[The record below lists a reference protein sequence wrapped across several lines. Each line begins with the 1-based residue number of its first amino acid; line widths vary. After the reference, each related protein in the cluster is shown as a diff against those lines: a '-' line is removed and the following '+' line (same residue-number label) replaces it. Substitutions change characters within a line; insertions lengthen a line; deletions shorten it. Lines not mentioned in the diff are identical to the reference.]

1 VADKLAKLG
10 SQACSPDLIPIPC
23 ANGHGQA
30 GPYTNN
36 EAFPQRGS
44 PILPPSPQPLRRSHR
59 PHTQPRALARGIDF
73 SSFHAPK
80 RRAHP
85 PAECAHG
92 VPLLL
97 DRRSTGPP
105 CIRCITLSPRD
116 ASLYPIRLRMDDFG
130 IALDSPPIPLVDVD
144 FEEVTDTSAD
154 HFEITLRGPSLSPPI
169 SPTLAP

>member
-10 SQACSPDLIPIPC
+10 AQACSPDLIPIPVRT
-23 ANGHGQA
+23 ATAKPGRTQTTRRS
-30 GPYTNN
+30 PSE
-36 EAFPQRGS
+36 EAPS
-44 PILPPSPQPLRRSHR
+44 LPPSPQPLRRSHR

-116 ASLYPIRLRMDDFG
+116 ASLSPIRLRMDDFG
-130 IALDSPPIPLVDVD
+130 IALDSPPIPLVGVD